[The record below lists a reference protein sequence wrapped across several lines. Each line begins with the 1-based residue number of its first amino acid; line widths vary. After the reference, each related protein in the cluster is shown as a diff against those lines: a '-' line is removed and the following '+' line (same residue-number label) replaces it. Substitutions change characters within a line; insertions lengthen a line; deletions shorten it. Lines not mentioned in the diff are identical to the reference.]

1 MTSQHTDVRYLT
13 EVMCLYVGAM
23 CVCVWGGMT
32 SLKDIGALHSAET
45 C

>member
-23 CVCVWGGMT
+23 GGGVT
-32 SLKDIGALHSAET
+32 SLNDIGALHSAET

>member
-23 CVCVWGGMT
+23 GGCDK
-32 SLKDIGALHSAET
+32 LE
-45 C
+45 

>member
-23 CVCVWGGMT
+23 GGGGVT
-32 SLKDIGALHSAET
+32 SLNDIGALHSAET

>member
-23 CVCVWGGMT
+23 WGRGD
-32 SLKDIGALHSAET
+32 DIGALHSAET
-45 C
+45 R

>member
-23 CVCVWGGMT
+23 GGVT
-32 SLKDIGALHSAET
+32 SLNDIGALHSAET

>member
-23 CVCVWGGMT
+23 GGGGDK
-32 SLKDIGALHSAET
+32 LE
-45 C
+45 